1 MEGMPITDLKLVK
14 AADVARKEKEERK
27 EAMNEARFRLDQEI
41 DTSLQQKSLL
51 QELEQSDANL
61 ALILKQQQDA

>member
-27 EAMNEARFRLDQEI
+27 EAMNEARFRLD
-41 DTSLQQKSLL
+41 
-51 QELEQSDANL
+51 
-61 ALILKQQQDA
+61 